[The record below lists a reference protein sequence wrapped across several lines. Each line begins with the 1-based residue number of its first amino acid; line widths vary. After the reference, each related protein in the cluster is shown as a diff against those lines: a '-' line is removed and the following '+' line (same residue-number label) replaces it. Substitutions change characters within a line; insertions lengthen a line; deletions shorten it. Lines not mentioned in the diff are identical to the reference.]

1 MIFHNTLAASDY
13 GFLAREVF
21 DPRPNYFA
29 VLLWNRLM
37 GTTCYDTKEQIREGA
52 HVYAHSRKDGK
63 EGVVYLVINN
73 SLTETTTVELPK
85 EAERYTLAGQEGNV
99 RATVMTL
106 NDRPLVLGEN
116 NEVPELIPLAQAAGK
131 VELAPATCTF
141 FVL

>member
-1 MIFHNTLAASDY
+1 M
-13 GFLAREVF
+13 
-21 DPRPNYFA
+21 
-29 VLLWNRLM
+29 
-37 GTTCYDTKEQIREGA
+37 
-52 HVYAHSRKDGK
+52 
-63 EGVVYLVINN
+63 VYLVINN